1 MRLLHRNRAG
11 NARPTLGRVLQR
23 VHLGLALIAVGTAG
37 IFLTLVALFALR
49 AYADHNLHLIARS
62 ISYTVEAAVVFEDG
76 AAAREALM
84 LIASNEEILEARILD
99 NKGKMLA
106 SWRHPSDSPLHGLEQ
121 MVAHWALPEP
131 VILPISH
138 GGKQVGQV
146 WLSGNGGSLLRFLL
160 RGLVGMIA

>member
-76 AAAREALM
+76 VAAREALM

-106 SWRHPSDSPLHGLEQ
+106 TPTARCTVWSRWLRTGRCPSRSSCLFLTGANRL
-121 MVAHWALPEP
+121 AR
-131 VILPISH
+131 
-138 GGKQVGQV
+138 
-146 WLSGNGGSLLRFLL
+146 SG
-160 RGLVGMIA
+160 

>member
-76 AAAREALM
+76 VAAREALM

-106 SWRHPSDSPLHGLEQ
+106 SWRHPPT
-121 MVAHWALPEP
+121 ARCT
-131 VILPISH
+131 
-138 GGKQVGQV
+138 V
-146 WLSGNGGSLLRFLL
+146 WSRWLRTGRCPSRSSCLFLTGANRSARSG
-160 RGLVGMIA
+160 

>member
-62 ISYTVEAAVVFEDG
+62 TAI
-76 AAAREALM
+76 
-84 LIASNEEILEARILD
+84 
-99 NKGKMLA
+99 
-106 SWRHPSDSPLHGLEQ
+106 PSRPPWCLKTAPPR
-121 MVAHWALPEP
+121 V
-131 VILPISH
+131 
-138 GGKQVGQV
+138 
-146 WLSGNGGSLLRFLL
+146 R
-160 RGLVGMIA
+160 R